1 MSEKKMI
8 TGIALQGGGALGA
21 YELGALKALYQI
33 RGEDFQPRVV
43 AGISIGAI
51 NGAILLGAK
60 NDPVGTLEE
69 VWRERF
75 CLQNPISQVL
85 DMFRPWY
92 PKPTRA
98 FINQFEKNLSFY
110 GNPGMYRF
118 NSQAFCSPFTCTSIY
133 DTRFLEKTFQD
144 FIDLKKLNQPDTSR
158 LIVTAINV
166 RTGDQQ
172 LFDNGSMALDF
183 RHIMASGSFPVTF
196 PMTEIDGEIYWDGG
210 IFINTPAAPAINALE
225 MIDSDNPDVEREL
238 IYIEVHRR
246 AGEIPC
252 NLRES
257 LEKCYALIFSGKF
270 SLDGKLAKKLNS
282 LMDFFDEMD
291 RILPEDHPL
300 RKHEVYKYFKMH
312 RRLNRRITIGQ
323 SGRGA
328 IGSSHDFSRSTIE
341 RRIEDGFNDAMEIL
355 TKAESS

>member
-1 MSEKKMI
+1 MSKKKII

-21 YELGALKALYQI
+21 YELGALKALYQV
-33 RGEDFQPRVV
+33 RGEEFHPRVV

-51 NGAILLGAK
+51 NGAILVGAK
-60 NDPVGTLEE
+60 KDPIGTLEE

-75 CLQNPISQVL
+75 SLRNPVREAMA
-85 DMFRPWY
+85 MFHPWY
-92 PKPTRA
+92 SKSARA
-98 FINQFEKNLSFY
+98 FFNQFEKNLSFY

-118 NSQAFCSPFTCTSIY
+118 NAQALFSPLTCTSIY
-133 DTRFLEKTFQD
+133 DTCFLKKTFQEY
-144 FIDLKKLNQPDTSR
+144 IDIEKLNQPDKSR
-158 LIVTAINV
+158 LIATAINV
-166 RTGDQQ
+166 RTGEQQ
-172 LFDNGSMALDF
+172 LFDNGDRSLDF

-196 PMTEIDGEIYWDGG
+196 PMTDIDGEIYWDGG

-225 MIDSDNPDVEREL
+225 MIETDNPDVEREL

-246 AGEIPC
+246 VGEIPC

-257 LEKCYALIFSGKF
+257 MEKCYALIFSGKF
-270 SLDGKLAKKLNS
+270 SLDGKLAKKLNN
-282 LMDFFDEMD
+282 LMDFFDEME
-291 RILPEDHPL
+291 RLLPPDHPL
-300 RKHEVYKYFKMH
+300 RQHEVYKNIRMH
-312 RRLNRRITIGQ
+312 RRLKRHITIGQ

-355 TKAESS
+355 TKTD